1 MYTERKT
8 ENQKRIA
15 ITKWLE
21 AHFSEFKKEKTN
33 FFELYNAVKHAIN
46 YKVSIQYL
54 KTLLEE
60 VAQQQGYNVSFET
73 ESIKAERR
81 NITVFVLTQIQTP
94 KRNAMYT
101 ERKTENQKRIAITE
115 WLEAHFSEFK
125 KEKTNFIELYN
136 GLKKAIGYSGLTIQ
150 CFKMLLEEVAQQQ
163 GYNVSFKTETIKAER
178 RNITVFVLT
187 QIQTP
192 PETPQ
197 KDSVETP
204 LTIDIRAC
212 SYNPD
217 VRSGKAPI
225 TAFDVLQWLHANT
238 DSGITPNITADGSI
252 YLTVS
257 LKFSDGFLDKKIAQ
271 WDIRYPYLDQ
281 QPISLIKAL
290 APYYQSTN
298 FLEKMQHISNAANK

>member
-21 AHFSEFKKEKTN
+21 AHFSEFKKGKTN

-46 YKVSIQYL
+46 YKVSIQYI

-60 VAQQQGYNVSFET
+60 VAQQQGYNVSFE
-73 ESIKAERR
+73 
-81 NITVFVLTQIQTP
+81 
-94 KRNAMYT
+94 
-101 ERKTENQKRIAITE
+101 
-115 WLEAHFSEFK
+115 
-125 KEKTNFIELYN
+125 
-136 GLKKAIGYSGLTIQ
+136 
-150 CFKMLLEEVAQQQ
+150 
-163 GYNVSFKTETIKAER
+163 TETIKAER

-192 PETPQ
+192 PETPPT
-197 KDSVETP
+197 DTIETP
-204 LTIDIRAC
+204 LTIDIRAH

-225 TAFDVLQWLHANT
+225 TAFDVLQWLYANT
-238 DSGITPNITADGSI
+238 DSNITPNITADGSI
-252 YLTVS
+252 CLVT
-257 LKFSDGFLDKKIAQ
+257 LPIRKGFLYKIIAQ

-290 APYYQSTN
+290 APYYQFTN
-298 FLEKMQHISNAANK
+298 FLEKMQLISIAFNK

>member
-15 ITKWLE
+15 ITEWLE
-21 AHFSEFKKEKTN
+21 AHLSQFENKKNNFLEMRNALFK
-33 FFELYNAVKHAIN
+33 AIN
-46 YKVSIQYL
+46 YKVSTQYL
-54 KTLLEE
+54 KMLLEE

-73 ESIKAERR
+73 ETIKAERR

-125 KEKTNFIELYN
+125 KEKTNFFELYN
-136 GLKKAIGYSGLTIQ
+136 AVKHAINYKVSIQYLKT
-150 CFKMLLEEVAQQQ
+150 LLEEVAQQQ
-163 GYNVSFKTETIKAER
+163 GYNVSFETETIKAER

-257 LKFSDGFLDKKIAQ
+257 LKFSDGFLYKKIAQ

>member
-15 ITKWLE
+15 ITEWLE
-21 AHFSEFKKEKTN
+21 ANLSQFENQKNNFLEMRNALFK
-33 FFELYNAVKHAIN
+33 AIN

-60 VAQQQGYNVSFET
+60 VAQQQGYNVSFE
-73 ESIKAERR
+73 
-81 NITVFVLTQIQTP
+81 
-94 KRNAMYT
+94 
-101 ERKTENQKRIAITE
+101 
-115 WLEAHFSEFK
+115 
-125 KEKTNFIELYN
+125 
-136 GLKKAIGYSGLTIQ
+136 
-150 CFKMLLEEVAQQQ
+150 
-163 GYNVSFKTETIKAER
+163 TETIKAER

-257 LKFSDGFLDKKIAQ
+257 LKFSDGFLYKKIAQ

>member
-1 MYTERKT
+1 
-8 ENQKRIA
+8 
-15 ITKWLE
+15 
-21 AHFSEFKKEKTN
+21 
-33 FFELYNAVKHAIN
+33 
-46 YKVSIQYL
+46 
-54 KTLLEE
+54 
-60 VAQQQGYNVSFET
+60 
-73 ESIKAERR
+73 
-81 NITVFVLTQIQTP
+81 
-94 KRNAMYT
+94 MYT

-115 WLEAHFSEFK
+115 WLEAHLSQFENK
-125 KEKTNFIELYN
+125 KNNFLEMRNALF
-136 GLKKAIGYSGLTIQ
+136 KAINYKVSTQYL
-150 CFKMLLEEVAQQQ
+150 KMLLEEVAQQQ
-163 GYNVSFKTETIKAER
+163 GYNVSFETETIKAERRNITVFVLTQTQTPKRNVMYTERKTENQKRIAITEWLEAHLSQFENKKNNFLEMRNALFKAINYKVSTQYLKMLLEEVAQQQGYNVSFETETIKAER

-252 YLTVS
+252 CLITL
-257 LKFSDGFLDKKIAQ
+257 LKFSNGFLYEKIAQ
-271 WDIRYPYLDQ
+271 WDVRHPYFDQ

-298 FLEKMQHISNAANK
+298 FLEKMQLISIAFNK

>member
-15 ITKWLE
+15 ITK
-21 AHFSEFKKEKTN
+21 
-33 FFELYNAVKHAIN
+33 
-46 YKVSIQYL
+46 
-54 KTLLEE
+54 
-60 VAQQQGYNVSFET
+60 
-73 ESIKAERR
+73 
-81 NITVFVLTQIQTP
+81 
-94 KRNAMYT
+94 
-101 ERKTENQKRIAITE
+101 

-163 GYNVSFKTETIKAER
+163 GYNVNFKTETIKAER

-187 QIQTP
+187 KIQTP

-204 LTIDIRAC
+204 LTIDIRAH
-212 SYNPD
+212 SYNTN
-217 VRSGKAPI
+217 VRIGKAPI
-225 TAFDVLQWLHANT
+225 TAFDVLQWLYANT

-252 YLTVS
+252 
-257 LKFSDGFLDKKIAQ
+257 FLMIGSKNFYIPKKIAQ

>member
-1 MYTERKT
+1 
-8 ENQKRIA
+8 
-15 ITKWLE
+15 
-21 AHFSEFKKEKTN
+21 
-33 FFELYNAVKHAIN
+33 
-46 YKVSIQYL
+46 
-54 KTLLEE
+54 
-60 VAQQQGYNVSFET
+60 
-73 ESIKAERR
+73 
-81 NITVFVLTQIQTP
+81 
-94 KRNAMYT
+94 MYT

-115 WLEAHFSEFK
+115 WLEANLSQFENQK
-125 KEKTNFIELYN
+125 NNFLEMRNALF
-136 GLKKAIGYSGLTIQ
+136 KAINYKVSTQYL
-150 CFKMLLEEVAQQQ
+150 KMLLEEVAQQQ

-197 KDSVETP
+197 KDTIETP
-204 LTIDIRAC
+204 LTIDIRAH

-238 DSGITPNITADGSI
+238 DSNITPNITANGSI
-252 YLTVS
+252 
-257 LKFSDGFLDKKIAQ
+257 FLMIRINNNFIPKKIAL

-290 APYYQSTN
+290 APYY
-298 FLEKMQHISNAANK
+298 

>member
-1 MYTERKT
+1 
-8 ENQKRIA
+8 
-15 ITKWLE
+15 
-21 AHFSEFKKEKTN
+21 
-33 FFELYNAVKHAIN
+33 
-46 YKVSIQYL
+46 
-54 KTLLEE
+54 
-60 VAQQQGYNVSFET
+60 
-73 ESIKAERR
+73 
-81 NITVFVLTQIQTP
+81 
-94 KRNAMYT
+94 MYT

-125 KEKTNFIELYN
+125 KEKTNFIELCDD
-136 GLKKAIGYSGLTIQ
+136 LKKAIGYSGVTIQ
-150 CFKMLLEEVAQQQ
+150 YIKMLLEEVAQQQ

-204 LTIDIRAC
+204 LTIDIRTC
-212 SYNPD
+212 SYNPE
-217 VRSGKAPI
+217 VRAGKAPI
-225 TAFDVLQWLHANT
+225 TVFDVLQWLHANT
-238 DSGITPNITADGSI
+238 DSGITPNITANGSI
-252 YLTVS
+252 
-257 LKFSDGFLDKKIAQ
+257 FLMIRINNNFIPKKIAL

-298 FLEKMQHISNAANK
+298 FLEKMQHISNAKK

>member
-1 MYTERKT
+1 
-8 ENQKRIA
+8 
-15 ITKWLE
+15 
-21 AHFSEFKKEKTN
+21 
-33 FFELYNAVKHAIN
+33 
-46 YKVSIQYL
+46 
-54 KTLLEE
+54 
-60 VAQQQGYNVSFET
+60 
-73 ESIKAERR
+73 
-81 NITVFVLTQIQTP
+81 
-94 KRNAMYT
+94 MYT

-115 WLEAHFSEFK
+115 WLEAHLSQFENK
-125 KEKTNFIELYN
+125 KNNFLEMRNALF
-136 GLKKAIGYSGLTIQ
+136 KAINYKVSTQYL
-150 CFKMLLEEVAQQQ
+150 KMLLEGVAQQQ
-163 GYNVSFKTETIKAER
+163 GYNVSFETETIKAER

-197 KDSVETP
+197 KDTIETP
-204 LTIDIRAC
+204 LTIDIRAH

-257 LKFSDGFLDKKIAQ
+257 LKFSDGFLYKKIAQ

-298 FLEKMQHISNAANK
+298 FLEKMQHISNAAKK

>member
-21 AHFSEFKKEKTN
+21 AHFSEFKKGKTN

-46 YKVSIQYL
+46 YKVSIQYI

-73 ESIKAERR
+73 ETIKAEKR
-81 NITVFVLTQIQTP
+81 NITVFVLTQT
-94 KRNAMYT
+94 
-101 ERKTENQKRIAITE
+101 
-115 WLEAHFSEFK
+115 
-125 KEKTNFIELYN
+125 
-136 GLKKAIGYSGLTIQ
+136 
-150 CFKMLLEEVAQQQ
+150 
-163 GYNVSFKTETIKAER
+163 
-178 RNITVFVLT
+178 
-187 QIQTP
+187 QTP

-197 KDSVETP
+197 KNIIETP
-204 LTIDIRAC
+204 LTIDIRAL

-225 TAFDVLQWLHANT
+225 TAFDVLQWLYANT
-238 DSGITPNITADGSI
+238 DSNITPNITADGSI
-252 YLTVS
+252 CLVT
-257 LKFSDGFLDKKIAQ
+257 LPIIKGFLYKIIAQ

-290 APYYQSTN
+290 APYYQCTN
-298 FLEKMQHISNAANK
+298 FLKKMQLISNAKK

>member
-15 ITKWLE
+15 ITEWLE

-60 VAQQQGYNVSFET
+60 VAQQQWYNVSFET
-73 ESIKAERR
+73 E
-81 NITVFVLTQIQTP
+81 
-94 KRNAMYT
+94 
-101 ERKTENQKRIAITE
+101 
-115 WLEAHFSEFK
+115 
-125 KEKTNFIELYN
+125 
-136 GLKKAIGYSGLTIQ
+136 
-150 CFKMLLEEVAQQQ
+150 
-163 GYNVSFKTETIKAER
+163 TIKAEK

-192 PETPQ
+192 PETPHT
-197 KDSVETP
+197 DTIEPP
-204 LTIDIRAC
+204 LTIDIRTC
-212 SYNPD
+212 SYNPE
-217 VRSGKAPI
+217 VRAGKAPI
-225 TAFDVLQWLHANT
+225 TAFDVLQWLYANT
-238 DSGITPNITADGSI
+238 DSNITPNITADGSI
-252 YLTVS
+252 CLVT
-257 LKFSDGFLDKKIAQ
+257 LPIRKGFLYKIIAQ
-271 WDIRYPYLDQ
+271 WDVRHPYFDQ

-298 FLEKMQHISNAANK
+298 FLKKMQLISNVAKK

>member
-8 ENQKRIA
+8 ENQQRIA
-15 ITKWLE
+15 ITEWLE
-21 AHFSEFKKEKTN
+21 ANLSQFENQKNNFSEFCNALNKALGYSVTIKYIKK
-33 FFELYNAVKHAIN
+33 
-46 YKVSIQYL
+46 
-54 KTLLEE
+54 LLQE
-60 VAQQQGYNVSFET
+60 VAQQQGYNVSFE
-73 ESIKAERR
+73 
-81 NITVFVLTQIQTP
+81 
-94 KRNAMYT
+94 
-101 ERKTENQKRIAITE
+101 
-115 WLEAHFSEFK
+115 
-125 KEKTNFIELYN
+125 
-136 GLKKAIGYSGLTIQ
+136 
-150 CFKMLLEEVAQQQ
+150 
-163 GYNVSFKTETIKAER
+163 TETIKAER

-197 KDSVETP
+197 NDTIETN
-204 LTIDIRAC
+204 LTIDIRAH

-238 DSGITPNITADGSI
+238 DSCITPNITANGSI
-252 YLTVS
+252 
-257 LKFSDGFLDKKIAQ
+257 FLMIRINNDFIPKKIAL

-298 FLEKMQHISNAANK
+298 FLEKMQHISNTKK

>member
-15 ITKWLE
+15 ITEWLE
-21 AHFSEFKKEKTN
+21 ANLSQFENQKNNFLEMRNALFK
-33 FFELYNAVKHAIN
+33 AIN

-73 ESIKAERR
+73 ETIAAENRK
-81 NITVFVLTQIQTP
+81 ITVFVLTQIQTP

-115 WLEAHFSEFK
+115 WLEANLSQFENQK
-125 KEKTNFIELYN
+125 NNFLEMRNALF
-136 GLKKAIGYSGLTIQ
+136 KAINYKVSIQ
-150 CFKMLLEEVAQQQ
+150 YLKTLLEEVAQQQ
-163 GYNVSFKTETIKAER
+163 GYNVSFETETIKAER

-252 YLTVS
+252 CLITL
-257 LKFSDGFLDKKIAQ
+257 LKFSNGFLYEKIAQ
-271 WDIRYPYLDQ
+271 WDVRHPYFDQ

-298 FLEKMQHISNAANK
+298 FLEKMQLISIAFNK

>member
-15 ITKWLE
+15 ITEWLE
-21 AHFSEFKKEKTN
+21 AHLSQFENKKNNFLEMRNALFK
-33 FFELYNAVKHAIN
+33 AIN
-46 YKVSIQYL
+46 YKVSTQYL
-54 KTLLEE
+54 KMLLEE

-73 ESIKAERR
+73 ETIKAERR
-81 NITVFVLTQIQTP
+81 NITVFVLTQTQTP

-115 WLEAHFSEFK
+115 WLEAHLSQFENK
-125 KEKTNFIELYN
+125 KNNFLEMRNALF
-136 GLKKAIGYSGLTIQ
+136 KAINYKVSTQYL
-150 CFKMLLEEVAQQQ
+150 KMLLEEVAQQQ
-163 GYNVSFKTETIKAER
+163 GYNVSFETETIKAER

-252 YLTVS
+252 CLITL
-257 LKFSDGFLDKKIAQ
+257 LKFSNGFLYEKIAQ